1 MRRVATPL
9 LAVAL
14 GAVMVGSSLT
24 GAAQEGRTYHVG
36 ILSALPRE
44 APVWVAFRDGLSR
57 LGYVEGKNL
66 TLDHRA
72 YGTNPEQATALAAAL
87 AQSGDEVIVASGG
100 PAIVAAQAATRTIP
114 ILGTADDMV
123 ASGLVPSLARPGG
136 NLTGIS
142 ILATELDGK
151 RQEILMELVPA
162 SHQMAALV
170 DPSVTA
176 PPQLDTLRHDA
187 AMRGVELSI
196 YPVRGPDEI
205 AAAIERAQGAGA
217 TALNVLASPILNA
230 NRKIIL
236 DRSAALRLP
245 AIYQWPETA
254 EEGGLIAYGPR
265 ITKLWRRLADQLVM
279 LLRGTKPADLPVEQ
293 PTTFELVV
301 NLNTAKAL
309 GLTVPPSILARADEV
324 IE

>member
-1 MRRVATPL
+1 
-9 LAVAL
+9 
-14 GAVMVGSSLT
+14 
-24 GAAQEGRTYHVG
+24 
-36 ILSALPRE
+36 
-44 APVWVAFRDGLSR
+44 VWVAFRDGLSR

-66 TLDHRA
+66 ILDHRA
-72 YGTNPEQATALAAAL
+72 YGTNPEQATGLAAAL
-87 AQSGDEVIVASGG
+87 VQSGDEVIVASGG
-100 PAIVAAQAATRTIP
+100 PAIVAAQAATGTIP
-114 ILGTADDMV
+114 ILGTADDML

-162 SHQMAALV
+162 SRRMAALV

-176 PPQLDTLRHDA
+176 PLQIETLRNAA
-187 AMRGVELSI
+187 AMHGVELSI
-196 YPVRGPDEI
+196 YQVRGPEEI
-205 AAAIERAQGAGA
+205 AAAIESAQTAGA

-236 DRSAALRLP
+236 DRSAVLRLP

-293 PTTFELVV
+293 PTKFELVI
-301 NLNTAKAL
+301 NLKTAKEL
-309 GLTVPPSILARADEV
+309 GLTVPPSMLDLADEV